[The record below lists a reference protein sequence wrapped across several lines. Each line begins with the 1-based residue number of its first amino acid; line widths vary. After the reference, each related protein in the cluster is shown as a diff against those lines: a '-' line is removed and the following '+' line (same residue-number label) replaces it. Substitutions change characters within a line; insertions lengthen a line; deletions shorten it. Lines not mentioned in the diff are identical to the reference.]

1 MAENPNVL
9 LDTTEGEI
17 LIELYPDKAPETVAN
32 FLKYVD
38 EGFYKK
44 MVNRGAEEFSCIAC
58 LSRYFDLREEQSRAL
73 IERWRAAGCALFCSE
88 GERE

>member
-1 MAENPNVL
+1 MSDFCKTCGKPLTN
-9 LDTTEGEI
+9 DDI
-17 LIELYPDKAPETVAN
+17 
-32 FLKYVD
+32 
-38 EGFYKK
+38 GFYKK

-58 LSRYFDLREEQSRAL
+58 LSRHFDLREDQSRAL